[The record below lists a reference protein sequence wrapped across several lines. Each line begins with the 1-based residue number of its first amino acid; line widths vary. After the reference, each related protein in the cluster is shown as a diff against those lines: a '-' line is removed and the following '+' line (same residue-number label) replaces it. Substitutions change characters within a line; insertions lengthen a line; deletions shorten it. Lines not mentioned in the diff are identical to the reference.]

1 MWIPKIA
8 IFFMFIAGAVS
19 GILAFC
25 MFAIN
30 KPKDSE
36 INETMKDIDKK
47 PDDSNGKD

>member
-8 IFFMFIAGAVS
+8 VFFIFMAGAVS

-30 KPKDSE
+30 KPKEE
-36 INETMKDIDKK
+36 INETMKGLDKK
-47 PDDSNGKD
+47 PDDK